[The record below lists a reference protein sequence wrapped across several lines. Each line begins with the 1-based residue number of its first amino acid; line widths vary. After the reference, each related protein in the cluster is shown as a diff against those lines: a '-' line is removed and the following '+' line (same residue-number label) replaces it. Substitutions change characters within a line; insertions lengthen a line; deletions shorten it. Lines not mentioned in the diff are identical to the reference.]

1 VALSRSASYTLA
13 CTGPGGRIEASTTIT
28 VTAAPVSSAPS
39 GGTTPASSGGGGGG
53 GGALQ
58 WPVLMALMAWSA
70 RPRRT
75 RVRHALHG
83 RT

>member
-28 VTAAPVSSAPS
+28 VTAAPVSP
-39 GGTTPASSGGGGGG
+39 PASSGGGGGG

-75 RVRHALHG
+75 RVRHAAHG